1 MGLCA
6 VLAAAVLGA
15 AVLAAAPTA
24 HGSAWPMFG
33 GGPGRSSFALGEPAL
48 GPLASAWSATAPAD
62 QGVWTT
68 PVITAGARPLVVYG
82 TQKPTWLDG
91 PTSTGQVHIRDLFTG
106 AAVGPVAG
114 TSIDDPPGDADTLG
128 SGNKASVSF
137 ADSSLPGGPP
147 GQVFVVYNDD
157 DSAGTGNDVAI
168 AQIDLA
174 TGDLVQDVAV
184 PDTPH
189 ARPGSGPGDNG
200 TDISSGPLLELDGA
214 GDGFLV
220 FRTGQPIYATDPLTP
235 GQVVDRVE
243 RLHVVPITN
252 ARSPAAHIDTAAAR
266 ATPGLYAT
274 TRTTPALVTLADPDS
289 GAPARYLAIGTSKPS
304 GAQEVRTFKLPTLEP
319 GPSTDPATDGLVGWV
334 QTVSAPPA
342 DGPAPYLVVAAGKS
356 GGTSRAY
363 RLVQEGPRLVV
374 DRTVQLPG
382 EASPALATDGG
393 RVVVTT
399 DANLYVLRASDL
411 GVVARLSRTDLRR
424 GCAPCAAGVTPPPS
438 SQTGFLVGSPVL
450 ARARIYVERDDGAQL
465 VLDAATAQPV
475 APGAFTQDPANAG
488 STFTRGQPAVGDGS
502 VVFAG
507 HRGVF
512 VYRSADVAAP
522 PGDPAAVLGATVAAP
537 AATGAPA
544 AARTSPRP
552 PSATRAAT
560 RSLRR
565 SVRPRVSLRTR
576 RSGSRTKVARLL
588 VTARRGWRLTARCRG
603 RGCPAGTLRRQ
614 IHSGRPQR
622 LARLERRL
630 GAGATIEIQVTRTGT
645 VGTVVRFVV
654 RGAGRPSRRELCLP
668 PGGRTPSRCAT

>member
-1 MGLCA
+1 M
-6 VLAAAVLGA
+6 LAAAVALG
-15 AVLAAAPTA
+15 LAPAA

-33 GGPGRSSFALGEPAL
+33 GGPGRSSFASAEPAPSRL
-48 GPLASAWSATAPAD
+48 VSAWSATAPSD
-62 QGVWTT
+62 EGVWTT
-68 PVITAGARPLVVYG
+68 PVITAGARPLVVYA

-91 PTSTGQVHIRDLFTG
+91 PTSTGQVHIRDLLNG
-106 AAVGPVAG
+106 APVGPVAG

-174 TGDLVQDVAV
+174 TGDLVQDVPV

-189 ARPGSGPGDNG
+189 TRPGSGPGDNG
-200 TDISSGPLLELDGA
+200 TDISSGPLLELDAA
-214 GDGFLV
+214 GDGILV
-220 FRTGQPIYATDPLTP
+220 FRTGQPIYSTDPLTP
-235 GQVVDRVE
+235 GQIVDRVE
-243 RLHVVPITN
+243 RVHVVPIAN
-252 ARSPAAHIDTAAAR
+252 ARSRGAHIDTAAAR
-266 ATPGLYAT
+266 ATPGVYAT
-274 TRTTPALVTLADPDS
+274 TRTTPALVTLADPDAG
-289 GAPARYLAIGTSKPS
+289 GAPARYVAIGTSKPS

-319 GPSTDPATDGLVGWV
+319 GPSATGLAGWV
-334 QTVSAPPA
+334 QTVSAPPV
-342 DGPAPYLVVAAGKS
+342 DGPAPYLVVATGKS

-363 RLVQEGPRLVV
+363 RLVQEGSRLVV
-374 DRTVQLPG
+374 DRMVQLPG
-382 EASPALATDGG
+382 EASPALATDGR
-393 RVVVTT
+393 RVVATT

-411 GVVARLSRTDLRR
+411 SVVARFSPSDLRR
-424 GCAPCAAGVTPPPS
+424 GCAPCAAGATPPAS

-450 ARARIYVERDDGAQL
+450 APGRIYVERDDGAQL

-488 STFTRGQPAVGDGS
+488 SAFTRGQPAVGDGH

-512 VYRSADVAAP
+512 VYRSADLPVP
-522 PGDPAAVLGATVAAP
+522 PADPAGVLGATVAP
-537 AATGAPA
+537 PA
-544 AARTSPRP
+544 AAVAPVAPRTSPRP
-552 PSATRAAT
+552 PAATRATTAG
-560 RSLRR
+560 LRR
-565 SVRPRVSLRTR
+565 TVRPLVSLRTR
-576 RSGSRTKVARLL
+576 RSGSRTKVVRLL

-603 RGCPAGTLRRQ
+603 RGCPTGAVRRR

-630 GAGATIEIQVTRTGT
+630 GAGATIEVQVTRAGA
-645 VGTVVRFVV
+645 VGTAVRFVV
-654 RGAGRPSRRELCLP
+654 RGTGRPSRRELCLA
-668 PGGRTPSRCAT
+668 PGGRTPSRCAS